1 MSDWIDDTHHD
12 AGAFGSTEVHGDLT
26 EVHQPDGST
35 IVYYDP
41 NHDGEPDQV
50 GYDRDSDGDFE
61 RVDADTD
68 HDGHPDTTYYD
79 FDNDGKIDA
88 IVPDHGG
95 ALDLSFDPSHA
106 ASSDGL
112 HEAGEPDVNP
122 YLRT

>member
-1 MSDWIDDTHHD
+1 MSDWIDDSHQD
-12 AGAFGSTEVHGDLT
+12 AGAFGSTTEVHGDLT

-41 NHDGEPDQV
+41 NHDGEPDQI

-68 HDGHPDTTYYD
+68 QDGHPDTTYYD

-88 IVPDHGG
+88 ILPDRGG
-95 ALDLSFDPSHA
+95 ALDMSFDSGQ
-106 ASSDGL
+106 ASSEGL
-112 HEAGEPDVNP
+112 NEAGDSDVNP
-122 YLRT
+122 YLRA